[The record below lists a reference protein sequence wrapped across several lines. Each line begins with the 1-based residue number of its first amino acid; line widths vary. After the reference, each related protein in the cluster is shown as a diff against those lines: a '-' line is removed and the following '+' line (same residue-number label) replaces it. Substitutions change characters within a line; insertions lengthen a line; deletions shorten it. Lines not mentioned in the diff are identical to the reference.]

1 MITDKEKRDI
11 DQALD
16 EVEEA
21 IRRHNQWLEEQINKS
36 HARLSKLTC
45 DASDHTN
52 IPPDSEKPLSGHSGT
67 K

>member
-21 IRRHNQWLEEQINKS
+21 IRRHNQWLEEQINKLE
-36 HARLSKLTC
+36 ARQKEELWK
-45 DASDHTN
+45 N
-52 IPPDSEKPLSGHSGT
+52 KP
-67 K
+67 